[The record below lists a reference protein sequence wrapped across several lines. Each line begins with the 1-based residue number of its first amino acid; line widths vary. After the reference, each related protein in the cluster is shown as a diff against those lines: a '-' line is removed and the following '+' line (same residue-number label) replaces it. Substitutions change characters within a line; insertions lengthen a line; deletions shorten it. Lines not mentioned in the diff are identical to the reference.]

1 MVTIYI
7 KTYTG
12 LEFTVTGDDYKYGNG
27 VHYLGGSSYPNSIVD
42 RVEKTGTYKEI
53 IKGGA

>member
-42 RVEKTGTYKEI
+42 HVEKTGTYKEI